1 MDGAGN
7 IPAATAVWPGRTKK
21 GGGMF
26 SDRTDAGRQLGAAVS
41 AYRGQPVLVLALP
54 RGGVPVG
61 LEVARVLD
69 APLDVLLVRKITA
82 PSHPELAIGA
92 VVDGSPPQL
101 LLEEQ
106 IVAATGATQDH
117 IKAEKARQLRE
128 IERRRQLYRGDRPP
142 PATQGLTVIVV
153 DDGIATGAT
162 MRIALRAL
170 ARSGAARVIVAVPV
184 APPDVLERIR
194 PEADEVICLR
204 MPEPFHA
211 VGMHY
216 RDFDQTSDDEV
227 VRALAEADRGRD

>member
-1 MDGAGN
+1 
-7 IPAATAVWPGRTKK
+7 
-21 GGGMF
+21 MF
-26 SDRTDAGRQLGAAVS
+26 SDRIDAGRQLGAAVS

-92 VVDGSPPQL
+92 VVDGSSPQL

-128 IERRRQLYRGDRPP
+128 IERRRQLYRGNRPP
-142 PATQGLTVIVV
+142 PATQGRTVIVV

-204 MPEPFHA
+204 MPEPFQA